1 MWHVDANDKLKPF
14 SFSIHGYIDGNSR
27 KALWLEGCSPNK
39 NPRIVAKFYM
49 DAVTE
54 LKGVPKFVRGERG
67 VENITVA
74 SIIKL

>member
-1 MWHVDANDKLKPF
+1 
-14 SFSIHGYIDGNSR
+14 
-27 KALWLEGCSPNK
+27 
-39 NPRIVAKFYM
+39 M